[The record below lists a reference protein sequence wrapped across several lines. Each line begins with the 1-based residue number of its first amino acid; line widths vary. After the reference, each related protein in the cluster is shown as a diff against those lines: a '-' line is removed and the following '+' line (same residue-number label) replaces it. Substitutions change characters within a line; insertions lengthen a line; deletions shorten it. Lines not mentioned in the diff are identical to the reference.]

1 MLKLK
6 SKKSQIALLCGA
18 ALLTTN
24 AMSVSAR
31 PAPADMILR
40 NANVVTVGARGNF
53 RGAVGIRA
61 GRIVYV
67 GNEAGVRALAGSATK
82 SIDLHGE
89 TLMPGLV
96 DGHMHPL
103 AGGAQLLTC
112 NLNYAALSIA
122 EFQTRIQ
129 ACLDKDGDKEPNR
142 LLEVVNW
149 FQQNMEGGTAAAPT
163 HELLDGLKTRRP
175 IAVRSSFGHST
186 LINGRALQ
194 LSGIV
199 AATKDPAGGRINRDA
214 AGNPTGLLEDTAQS
228 LIDALGRK
236 LTPAENVTAAKA
248 ALAALRAQGITT
260 FLDAAASEE
269 TISAF
274 AAVQKQGG
282 LTARAHFAVL
292 IRPDQADAPAKA
304 VAAVKTLSRT
314 YDQGA
319 IGPAPTITVRNAKLF
334 MDGAITAPAFTGS
347 MLEPYLVNR
356 GTAEKPN
363 WEPGPSRG
371 PDPYFPLPKLADLLI
386 QLADIGIDA
395 HLHADGDGAVRIALD
410 AIQILRQRRPSKD
423 VRTAIAH
430 DEVTSPADFGRFAQ
444 LGAIPV
450 LSFQWAKRAVDTV
463 DGAETFLGPDRFRMM
478 EPEGYLQRAGAR
490 IAYGSDWPVDPLDE
504 MYALKV
510 AVTRTA
516 GDDAPPQYRGR
527 LGDDPGLSLS
537 EAVKAITLNSSYELR
552 QEHLTGSI
560 ETGKLAD
567 LIILDRD
574 IFTVPANDIAKT
586 KVQMTI
592 VGGKIVYRRP

>member
-1 MLKLK
+1 MLQIPLK
-6 SKKSQIALLCGA
+6 ISRMVLLCGA

-24 AMSVSAR
+24 AAAAPRR
-31 PAPADMILR
+31 PAPADTILR
-40 NANVVTVGARGNF
+40 NASVVTVGARGTF
-53 RGAVGIRA
+53 HGAVGIRG

-67 GNEAGVRALAGSATK
+67 GNDAGAKAFTGRNTK
-82 SIDLHGE
+82 SIDLHGQ

-103 AGGAQLLTC
+103 AGGTQLLAC
-112 NLNYAALSIA
+112 NLNYAALTIV

-129 ACLDKDGDKEPNR
+129 ACLDKDGDKEPDR

-163 HELLDGLKTRRP
+163 HELLDGLKTHRP

-186 LINGRALQ
+186 LVNARALQ
-194 LSGIV
+194 LAGIV
-199 AATKDPAGGRINRDA
+199 AATKDRAGGRINRDA

-228 LIDALGRK
+228 LIDALSRK

-248 ALAALRAQGITT
+248 ALAALREQGITT

-292 IRPDQADAPAKA
+292 IEPDQADAPAKT
-304 VAAVKTLSRT
+304 VAALKTVSRT

-319 IGPAPTITVRNAKLF
+319 IGQAPTITVRNAKMF

-356 GTAEKPN
+356 GTADKPD
-363 WEPGPSRG
+363 WQPSPSRG
-371 PDPYFPLPKLADLLI
+371 PDPYFPLPKLAELLVE
-386 QLADIGIDA
+386 LSDAGIDA

-410 AIQILRQRRPSKD
+410 GIQILRQRRPGKD
-423 VRTAIAH
+423 IRTAIAH

-450 LSFQWAKRAVDTV
+450 LSFQWEKRAVDTV
-463 DGAETFLGPDRFRMM
+463 DGAESYLGPDRFRKM
-478 EPEGYLQRAGAR
+478 EPAGYLQRAGAR

-516 GDDAPPQYRGR
+516 GNDAPPQYRGR

-537 EAVKAITLNSSYELR
+537 EAVRAITLNSSYELR
-552 QEHLTGSI
+552 QENLTGSI

-574 IFTVPANDIAKT
+574 IFTVPAEDIAKT

>member
-1 MLKLK
+1 MLQLQ
-6 SKKSQIALLCGA
+6 SKMSQIALLCGT

-24 AMSVSAR
+24 AMAAPPR
-31 PAPADMILR
+31 PAPADTILR
-40 NANVVTVGARGNF
+40 NANVVTVSARGNF
-53 RGAVGIRA
+53 RGAVAIRA
-61 GRIVYV
+61 GRIIYV
-67 GNEAGVRALAGSATK
+67 GNDAGARALTGRATT
-82 SIDLHGE
+82 SIDLHGQ

-103 AGGAQLLTC
+103 GGGTQLLTC
-112 NLNYAALSIA
+112 NLNYAALTIA

-129 ACLDKDGDKEPNR
+129 ACLDKDGDKEPDR

-149 FQQNMEGGTAAAPT
+149 FQQNMEGGATAST

-175 IAVRSSFGHST
+175 IAVGSSFGHST
-186 LINGRALQ
+186 LVNARALE
-194 LSGIV
+194 LAGIGK
-199 AATKDPAGGRINRDA
+199 ATPNPAGGRINRDA

-228 LIDALGRK
+228 LIDPLQRK
-236 LTPAENVTAAKA
+236 LSPAENVTAAKA
-248 ALAALRAQGITT
+248 ALAALREQGVTT
-260 FLDAAASEE
+260 FLDAAASAE

-274 AAVQKQGG
+274 ATVQKQGG

-292 IRPDQADAPAKA
+292 IRPDQSDAPAKI
-304 VAAVKTLSRT
+304 VAALKTVSRT

-334 MDGAITAPAFTGS
+334 LDGVITAPAFTGA
-347 MLEPYLVNR
+347 MLAPYLVNH
-356 GTAEKPN
+356 GTSEKPN

-371 PDPYFPLPKLADLLI
+371 PDTYFPLPRLADLLVD
-386 QLADIGIDA
+386 LADQGIDA
-395 HLHADGDGAVRIALD
+395 HLHADGDRAVRTALD
-410 AIQILRQRRPSKD
+410 AIQILRQRRPGKD
-423 VRTAIAH
+423 IRPAIAH
-430 DEVTSPADFGRFAQ
+430 DEVASPADFGRFAQ

-567 LIILDRD
+567 LIILDRN
-574 IFTVPANDIAKT
+574 IFTIPAEDIGKT

-592 VGGKIVYRRP
+592 VGGKVVYRRP